1 VREDVKIK
9 LQGRGGGDESNQLLN
24 LLITKKYK
32 ICVGSICNWV
42 LFSNKKK
49 ERVKKYI
56 FTPLTKQLVVNAYLT

>member
-1 VREDVKIK
+1 MREDVKIK

-42 LFSNKKK
+42 LFSKKK
-49 ERVKKYI
+49 KSVKKY